1 MRGTAHY
8 ALGVAMNGV
17 EQLWAL
23 HFRMRTGDANW
34 KDCIDW
40 AIERLRR
47 DEEGDDLDVVMLA
60 AATRADE
67 VDSLV
72 IQIVERYI
80 APGALSD
87 EVAAGKLIVE
97 LYRAYTEG
105 KESVASLEPKFWRL
119 FYDLGQPGWLVML
132 ARNCEYATDTEP
144 VQKPFDQEF
153 EYIARLWQESSSK
166 EEFLSR
172 YDRKV
177 SDSHDAM

>member
-1 MRGTAHY
+1 
-8 ALGVAMNGV
+8 MNAV
-17 EQLWAL
+17 EQLQAL
-23 HFRMRTGDANW
+23 HFRMRTGDASW
-34 KDCIDW
+34 TDCIDW

-67 VDSLV
+67 VDPLV
-72 IQIVERYI
+72 LQIVERYI

-87 EVAAGKLIVE
+87 ELAAGKLIVD
-97 LYRAYTEG
+97 LYHAYKEG
-105 KESVASLEPKFWRL
+105 KENVVSLEPKLWRL
-119 FYDLGQPGWLVML
+119 FYDLGQPSWLVML

-144 VQKPFDQEF
+144 FQRPFDQEF
-153 EYIARLWQESSSK
+153 EYITRLWRTSKSK
-166 EEFLSR
+166 EEFLSK